1 MRDPA
6 DNYGE
11 LYQRAT
17 SLAAGRKAAVS
28 CSSPG
33 ESPHTWIRVHT
44 WRTIEIGSRKFALAT
59 VSTSL
64 LFPNRGARKPGG
76 EIPPTAE
83 ELLAPGG
90 ATPEMLSK
98 QLAEGISGISE
109 IYNDFDFAVTP
120 GPGMFS

>member
-1 MRDPA
+1 
-6 DNYGE
+6 
-11 LYQRAT
+11 
-17 SLAAGRKAAVS
+17 
-28 CSSPG
+28 
-33 ESPHTWIRVHT
+33 
-44 WRTIEIGSRKFALAT
+44 
-59 VSTSL
+59 L

-98 QLAEGISGISE
+98 QLAEGISDISE

-120 GPGMFS
+120 GPGMFSYGEHVPSAEGIDFEPFAERAEICAKRFGGVPNITAREWYCTTHPDLAVVHLYYED